1 MATAVKESETI
12 SGLVDGRRAQPDSTI
27 DIGTILGTMIGVALI
42 AWAIVRG
49 GNPETFLNL
58 NAVLIVFGGT
68 IATSFIAYPSSK
80 IISLIGVIINAYR
93 PDHQGPAASIDQIM
107 QLATKYRT
115 GGIKRLKNEEDN
127 VENRFLK
134 TGIGMIVDGYN
145 SREIHEI
152 LDREMNSMIERHQR
166 SQKIL
171 QFMAVQSP
179 IFGMGG
185 TLIGLVQMLM
195 HIDNPDSIGP
205 SLATALITTFYGIM
219 LANLII
225 TPVVAK
231 LSHRTESEALL
242 CKIIRVGIMGI
253 HDRTNPQKIRRNMN
267 ALLSPE
273 EQK

>member
-1 MATAVKESETI
+1 MAIAVKESESL
-12 SGLVDGRRAQPDSTI
+12 SGLEYGGRYQSESRI
-27 DIGTILGTMIGVALI
+27 DVGTIFGTMIGVGLI
-42 AWAIVRG
+42 VWAIIRG

-68 IATSFIAYPSSK
+68 IATSFIAYPSGK
-80 IISLIGVIINAYR
+80 ILSLIRVIINAYR
-93 PDHQGPAASIDQIM
+93 PDNQGPATYIEQIM

-115 GGIKRLKNEEDN
+115 GGIKRLKNEEEN
-127 VENRFLK
+127 VENRFLRA
-134 TGIGMIVDGYN
+134 GIGMIVDGYN

-171 QFMAVQSP
+171 QFMAVQAP

-195 HIDNPDSIGP
+195 HIENPETIGP

-231 LSHRTESEALL
+231 LSHRTESETLL
-242 CKIIRVGIMGI
+242 CKIIRVGILGI

-273 EQK
+273 QQR

>member
-12 SGLVDGRRAQPDSTI
+12 SGLVDGRRVQPDSTI

-93 PDHQGPAASIDQIM
+93 PDNQGPATAIEQIM

-115 GGIKRLKNEEDN
+115 GGIKRLKNEEEH

-231 LSHRTESEALL
+231 LNHRTESEALL

>member
-1 MATAVKESETI
+1 MAIAVKESETI
-12 SGLVDGRRAQPDSTI
+12 SGLEYTGRYQQESRI
-27 DIGTILGTMIGVALI
+27 DVGTIFGTMIGVGLI
-42 AWAIVRG
+42 TWAIIRG
-49 GNPETFLNL
+49 GSPETFLNL

-68 IATSFIAYPSSK
+68 IATSFIAYPSGK
-80 IISLIGVIINAYR
+80 ILSLIRVIINAYR
-93 PDHQGPAASIDQIM
+93 PDNQGPAGYIEQIM

-115 GGIKRLKNEEDN
+115 GGIKRLKNEEEN
-127 VENRFLK
+127 VDNRFLR

-171 QFMAVQSP
+171 QFMAVQAP

-195 HIDNPDSIGP
+195 HIENPDTIGP

-231 LSHRTESEALL
+231 LSHRTESETLL
-242 CKIIRVGIMGI
+242 CKIIRVGVLGI

-273 EQK
+273 QQR

>member
-1 MATAVKESETI
+1 MATAVKESESL
-12 SGLVDGRRAQPDSTI
+12 SGLMEGEQLQQESRI
-27 DIGTILGTMIGVALI
+27 DVGTILGTMLGVALI
-42 AWAIVRG
+42 GWAIVRG
-49 GNPETFLNL
+49 GDPETFLNL

-68 IATSFIAYPSSK
+68 MATSFIAYPSRR
-80 IISLIGVIINAYR
+80 IFRLIPVIINAYR
-93 PDHQGPAASIDQIM
+93 PDQQSPAGHIEQIM

-127 VENRFLK
+127 LENRFMR
-134 TGIGMIVDGYN
+134 TGVGMIVDGYN

-195 HIDNPDSIGP
+195 RIENPETIGP

-219 LANLII
+219 FANLII

-231 LSHRTESEALL
+231 LNHRTENETLM
-242 CKIIRVGIMGI
+242 CKVIRVGIMGI
-253 HDRTNPQKIRRNMN
+253 HDRTNPQKIKRNMN
-267 ALLSPE
+267 SMLPPD
-273 EQK
+273 QHK

>member
-1 MATAVKESETI
+1 MATAVKESESL
-12 SGLVDGRRAQPDSTI
+12 SGLMEGERPNQESRI
-27 DIGTILGTMIGVALI
+27 DVGTILGTMLGVALI
-42 AWAIVRG
+42 GWAIVRG
-49 GNPETFLNL
+49 GDPETFLNL

-68 IATSFIAYPSSK
+68 MATAFIAYPSRR
-80 IISLIGVIINAYR
+80 IFSLIRVIINAYR
-93 PDHQGPAASIDQIM
+93 PEEQSLAHHVDQII

-127 VENRFLK
+127 LDSRFLK
-134 TGIGMIVDGYN
+134 IGVGMIVDGYN
-145 SREIHEI
+145 AREIHEI
-152 LDREMNSMIERHQR
+152 LDREMNAMIERHQR

-171 QFMAVQSP
+171 QFMAVQAP

-195 HIDNPDSIGP
+195 HIENPETIGP

-231 LSHRTESEALL
+231 LNHRTENEALL
-242 CKIIRVGIMGI
+242 CKVIRVGIMGI

-267 ALLSPE
+267 ALLAPD
-273 EQK
+273 QQR